1 MTWRRLLR
9 REPDATEVRRSEA
22 LGRVIRDSWTAGPSA
37 PDAEALIARLRPD
50 LARVDR
56 EMAERSPAA
65 RLRERVRSL
74 TPATRPVA
82 LTASLAAAALAL
94 MLVLPPLTPT
104 GTGPGLASARASTQV
119 RSVRSPQSVRV
130 FVLEGGDGCAIIW
143 VVQDEVD
150 PDRSS
155 SDPRGGAG
163 S

>member
-9 REPDATEVRRSEA
+9 REPDATEVRRNEA

-37 PDAEALIARLRPD
+37 PDAEALIARLRPA
-50 LARVDR
+50 LARVDL
-56 EMAERSPAA
+56 EIAERSPAA
-65 RLRERVRSL
+65 RLRERMRAL
-74 TPATRPVA
+74 APPIRPVA
-82 LTASLAAAALAL
+82 FTASLVAAAFAL

-104 GTGPGLASARASTQV
+104 GTGPGIASAQASTQV
-119 RSVRSPQSVRV
+119 RSLRSPQSVRV

-150 PDRSS
+150 PDPS
-155 SDPRGGAG
+155 SDLWGGAR